1 MNTQQYMP
9 IQHKNVKYWVIHHDA
24 DLTETGCSMCRTYVK
39 SNWVGFP
46 AQRTL
51 EQEILEDFCYKRFG
65 NKVAYVQGV
74 AATLSWR
81 VDEIVKEVYDKA
93 NPVRWG
99 GYNTKTMKLEL
110 DIGNRG
116 QTVVKS
122 EQEIFSGSTK

>member
-1 MNTQQYMP
+1 MN
-9 IQHKNVKYWVIHHDA
+9 NVKYWVIHHDA